1 MSGQELSELHLA
13 DLHARAAERGIEGYR
28 LLRREELIE
37 RLSEEERPR
46 RRFGR
51 RRRREREERE
61 AQAIVAPSADEPA
74 RAEPDEAEEAGDE
87 TREEREERSDRRRRR
102 GRRGGRGRGR
112 ERLAPSAEE
121 LDGEAAEE
129 EREEGREEAEAEEV
143 IGVLELTRQRHG
155 FLRGDGLA
163 ARDDDVYVS
172 ASQVRRCE
180 LRPGDVVRGPAR
192 APRRGERHRALI
204 HVDSVNGGEPQEEGR
219 LDFES
224 FTPAP
229 PTRRI
234 EIGADADP
242 LVRAVDRL
250 VPLAY
255 GQRVLVRS
263 APRSGRT
270 TLLRGLAR
278 ALSKGDA
285 DVSVLLID
293 ERPEEVP
300 AWREAVPE
308 AALALAPADLP
319 PREQV
324 RVAEL
329 ALERARR
336 QVEAGRDV
344 ILLCDS
350 LSRLAVAAGGVAEVK
365 RLFGSGR
372 ELAEDEAGSLTV
384 IATVFASGEDAG
396 EAERAVITTE
406 NALITL
412 DPELAA
418 EGVEPPVRVTECHAK
433 DEDAL
438 LDSFALSSLRDL
450 RRELAELDPATAAR
464 RLRERV

>member
-37 RLSEEERPR
+37 RLLEEEDEGRGWR
-46 RRFGR
+46 LR
-51 RRRREREERE
+51 RRRRRGDDG
-61 AQAIVAPSADEPA
+61 AQRIVAPSADEPA
-74 RAEPDEAEEAGDE
+74 HAEPDEEETED
-87 TREEREERSDRRRRR
+87 EEREECSARRRRR
-102 GRRGGRGRGR
+102 GRRGGRER
-112 ERLAPSAEE
+112 EHLASEP
-121 LDGEAAEE
+121 AEE
-129 EREEGREEAEAEEV
+129 EDAEGEDTDAEADEEAEAEEV
-143 IGVLELTRQRHG
+143 VGVLELTRQRHG

-204 HVDSVNGGEPQEEGR
+204 HVDQVNGGEPQEEGR
-219 LDFES
+219 PDFDS
-224 FTPAP
+224 FTPVP
-229 PTRRI
+229 PKRRI
-234 EIGADADP
+234 RVGYGAEP
-242 LVRAVDRL
+242 LVRAIDKL

-270 TLLRGLAR
+270 TVLRALAR
-278 ALSKGDA
+278 ALAATGA
-285 DVSVLLID
+285 DIEVLLID

-300 AWREAVPE
+300 AWREAVPN
-308 AALALAPADLP
+308 ATFALAPADLP

-324 RVAEL
+324 GVVEL

-344 ILLCDS
+344 ILICDS
-350 LSRLAVAAGGVAEVK
+350 LSRLAVAADGVAEVK

-372 ELAEDEAGSLTV
+372 ELAEEGAGSLTV

>member
-13 DLHARAAERGIEGYR
+13 ELHARAAERGIEGYR

-37 RLSEEERPR
+37 RLSEEEDEGRGW
-46 RRFGR
+46 RFGR
-51 RRRREREERE
+51 RRRRGGDDEG
-61 AQAIVAPSADEPA
+61 AQTIVAPSADEPA
-74 RAEPDEAEEAGDE
+74 RVETEEAEE
-87 TREEREERSDRRRRR
+87 EEREERAARRRRR
-102 GRRGGRGRGR
+102 GRRGRER
-112 ERLAPSAEE
+112 ERLAPEPTDEEAEAEE
-121 LDGEAAEE
+121 A
-129 EREEGREEAEAEEV
+129 EEGREEAEAEEV
-143 IGVLELTRQRHG
+143 VGVLELTRQRHG

-204 HVDSVNGGEPQEEGR
+204 HVDQVNGGEPQEEGR
-219 LDFES
+219 PDFDS
-224 FTPAP
+224 FTPVP

-234 EIGADADP
+234 RIGYGADP
-242 LVRAVDRL
+242 LVRAIDKL

-255 GQRVLVRS
+255 GQRVLVRA

-270 TLLRGLAR
+270 TVLR
-278 ALSKGDA
+278 ALAKELAATGA
-285 DVSVLLID
+285 DIEVLLID

-300 AWREAVPE
+300 AWREAVPN
-308 AALALAPADLP
+308 ATFALAPADLP

-344 ILLCDS
+344 ILICDS
-350 LSRLAVAAGGVAEVK
+350 LSRLSVAAGGVAEVK

-372 ELAEDEAGSLTV
+372 ELAEEDAGSLTV
-384 IATVFASGEDAG
+384 IATVFAIGEDGG

-418 EGVEPPVRVTECHAK
+418 QGAEPPLRVAECHAK
-433 DEDAL
+433 GEDAL

-450 RRELAELDPATAAR
+450 RRELAELDPAAAVR
-464 RLRERV
+464 RLRERA